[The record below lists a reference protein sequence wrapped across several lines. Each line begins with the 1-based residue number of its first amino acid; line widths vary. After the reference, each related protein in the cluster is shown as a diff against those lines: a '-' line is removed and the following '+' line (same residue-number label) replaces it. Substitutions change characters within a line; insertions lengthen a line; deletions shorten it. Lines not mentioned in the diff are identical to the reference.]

1 MAHLEAKPADGARS
15 ASGKGSKPA
24 GRTGGR
30 ILADALRSQGV
41 SHVFQ
46 VAGESFL
53 GLLDGLYE
61 NRSAIRT
68 ITCRFEGAAV
78 NMAEA
83 HGKLTGRPGVAI
95 VTRGPGACHGSIG
108 IHIAQQDSTPLILLV
123 GQIPRGDTDRDAF
136 QEVDYRSFFGGMAKW
151 VTQIEDAARIPE
163 LIHHAFQVA
172 VSGRPGPVVV
182 AIPEDMQTDTAEVPD
197 MRRYTVPRIL
207 PDPAAMAE
215 LKRMLGRARRP
226 LVILGQGA
234 HWTAE
239 GRADLAAWIVANEL
253 PAAVGF
259 RRQAIIDN
267 TLPNFVG
274 DLGNGGD
281 PALFAKA
288 KEADL
293 ILSIGS
299 RMGEPVTQGYSLFA
313 PPRLDVPLVH
323 VMPDGGELGRVYQAD
338 LPIQA
343 DLNSFA
349 TAARATVTVEPAWK
363 GWTKELRAN
372 RMKWSGEV
380 PDYDGRLNLGA
391 AMKEL
396 EAMLPE
402 DAIVTTDA
410 GNFSAWGARF
420 INYGRE
426 QTLIGPCCGAMGYS
440 VPAGIAAKVLFPE
453 RTVVSMVGDGSFLMN
468 GQELATAFHHG
479 VNPVV
484 MVFNNQMYGTI
495 RMHQERDYP
504 GRVSGTALTNPDFAK
519 FIEAYGGH
527 GEVVQET
534 EEFRPAVERALAA
547 GKPALVELRMNPD
560 QITTRTTISAMRRA
574 AGVSVAKA
582 AKPAKADKK
591 SAKAATARGRAGKAA
606 KAKKR

>member
-1 MAHLEAKPADGARS
+1 MAHLEARPAEGAR
-15 ASGKGSKPA
+15 AGGARLA
-24 GRTGGR
+24 GRPGGR
-30 ILADALRSQGV
+30 LLADALRAQGV
-41 SHVFQ
+41 THVFQ

-61 NRSAIRT
+61 NRSHIRT

-108 IHIAQQDSTPLILLV
+108 IHIAQQDSTPLVLLV

-136 QEVDYRSFFGGMAKW
+136 QEIDYRRFFGGIAKW
-151 VTQIEDAARIPE
+151 VTQIDDAARIPE
-163 LIHHAFQVA
+163 LMHHAFQVA
-172 VSGRPGPVVV
+172 LSGRPGPVVV
-182 AIPEDMQTDTAEVPD
+182 AIPEDMQTDIADVPD
-197 MRRYTVPRIL
+197 PRPAVAPRIL
-207 PDPAAMAE
+207 PDPAAMEE
-215 LKRMLGRARRP
+215 LKRLLARARRP

-239 GRADLAAWIVANEL
+239 GKADLAAWLMANEL

-259 RRQAIIDN
+259 RRQAILDN
-267 TLPNFVG
+267 TLPVFAG

-288 KEADL
+288 READL
-293 ILSIGS
+293 VIAVGS
-299 RMGEPVTQGYSLFA
+299 RLGEPVTQGYTVFT
-313 PPRLDVPLVH
+313 PPKLEVPLVH

-338 LPIQA
+338 LPIQS
-343 DLNSFA
+343 DLNAFA
-349 TAARATVTVEPAWK
+349 AAARATVTVEPAWRA
-363 GWTKELRAN
+363 WTREIRAN
-372 RMKWSGEV
+372 RLKWSGEV
-380 PDYDGRLNLGA
+380 PAYEGRLNLGA
-391 AMKEL
+391 AMKQL
-396 EAMLPE
+396 EAMLPP

-410 GNFSAWGARF
+410 GNFSGWGVRF
-420 INYGRE
+420 INYGAG
-426 QTLIGPCCGAMGYS
+426 QVLIGPCCGAMGYS
-440 VPAGIAAKVLFPE
+440 VPAGIAAKLLFPE
-453 RTVVSMVGDGSFLMN
+453 RTVISMVGDGGFLMN
-468 GQELATAFHHG
+468 GQEIATAFHHG
-479 VNPVV
+479 VNPVIL
-484 MVFNNQMYGTI
+484 VFNNQMYGTI

-534 EEFRPAVERALAA
+534 AEFAPAMERALAS

-560 QITTRTTISAMRRA
+560 QITTRTTLTAMRA
-574 AGVSVAKA
+574 A
-582 AKPAKADKK
+582 AKPQAKPARPSKK
-591 SAKAATARGRAGKAA
+591 PAKPAATARGRAAKPAA
-606 KAKKR
+606 KPKKR

>member
-1 MAHLEAKPADGARS
+1 MAHLEAKPADGTRS
-15 ASGKGSKPA
+15 GASRSA

-30 ILADALRSQGV
+30 ILADALKTQGV
-41 SHVFQ
+41 THVFQ

-108 IHIAQQDSTPLILLV
+108 IHIAQQDSTPVVLLV

-136 QEVDYRSFFGGMAKW
+136 QEVDYRKFFGGMAKW

-182 AIPEDMQTDTAEVPD
+182 AIPEDMQTDVAVVTD
-197 MRRYTVPRIL
+197 GRRYSAPHTL

-215 LKRMLGRARRP
+215 FKRMLGRARRP

-234 HWTAE
+234 HWTAQ
-239 GRADLAAWIVANEL
+239 GRADLAAWLMANEL

-259 RRQAIIDN
+259 RRQALLDN
-267 TLPNFVG
+267 TLPVFVG

-293 ILSIGS
+293 VIAIGS
-299 RMGEPVTQGYSLFA
+299 RMGEPVTQGYSLFT
-313 PPRLDVPLVH
+313 PPRLEVPLVH
-323 VMPDGGELGRVYQAD
+323 VMPDGAELGRVYQAD

-343 DLNSFA
+343 DLNAFA
-349 TAARATVTVEPAWK
+349 AAARASVSAEPAWR
-363 GWTKELRAN
+363 GWTQELRAN
-372 RMKWSGEV
+372 RLKWSGEV
-380 PDYDGRLNLGA
+380 PSYEGRLNLAA
-391 AMKEL
+391 AMKQL

-410 GNFSAWGARF
+410 GNFSAWGVRF
-420 INYGRE
+420 INYGAG

-453 RTVVSMVGDGSFLMN
+453 RTVISMVGDGGFLMN

-479 VNPVV
+479 VNPLV

-534 EEFRPAVERALAA
+534 AEFRPAVERALAS

-560 QITTRTTISAMRRA
+560 QITTRTTITAMRAA
-574 AGVSVAKA
+574 AGVK
-582 AKPAKADKK
+582 AKPAKAEKK
-591 SAKAATARGRAGKAA
+591 PAKKAIASVRGRTAKAVKP
-606 KAKKR
+606 KKR

>member
-1 MAHLEAKPADGARS
+1 MAHLETKPADAHRAGGGRLSGRS
-15 ASGKGSKPA
+15 
-24 GRTGGR
+24 GGR
-30 ILADALRSQGV
+30 ILADALRTQGV
-41 SHVFQ
+41 THVFQ

-108 IHIAQQDSTPLILLV
+108 IHIAQQDSTPLVLIV

-136 QEVDYRSFFGGMAKW
+136 QEVDYRRFFGGMVKW

-163 LIHHAFQVA
+163 LIHHGFQVA

-197 MRRYTVPRIL
+197 GRRHSVPRVL

-226 LVILGQGA
+226 LVVLGQGA

-239 GRADLAAWIVANEL
+239 GRADLAAWLVANDL

-259 RRQAIIDN
+259 RRQSLLDN
-267 TLPNFVG
+267 TLAQFVG

-293 ILSIGS
+293 VIAIGS

-313 PPRLDVPLVH
+313 PPVLDAALVH

-338 LPIQA
+338 LPIQS

-349 TAARATVTVEPAWK
+349 AAARATVAVEPGWR

-372 RMKWSGEV
+372 RLKWSSEI
-380 PDYDGRLNLGA
+380 PAYDGALNLGA
-391 AMKEL
+391 AMREL
-396 EAMLPE
+396 AAMLPE

-410 GNFSAWGARF
+410 GNFSAWGVRF
-420 INYGRE
+420 INYGAGQR
-426 QTLIGPCCGAMGYS
+426 LIGPCCGAMGYS
-440 VPAGIAAKVLFPE
+440 VPASIAAKLLYPE
-453 RTVVSMVGDGSFLMN
+453 RTVIGMVGDGGFLMN
-468 GQELATAFHHG
+468 GQEIATAFHHG
-479 VNPVV
+479 VNPLI

-534 EEFRPAVERALAA
+534 AEFRPAVERALAA
-547 GKPALVELRMNPD
+547 GRPALVELRMNPD
-560 QITTRTTISAMRRA
+560 QITTRTTISAMRAA
-574 AGVSVAKA
+574 AGIK
-582 AKPAKADKK
+582 AKPAKAEVKA
-591 SAKAATARGRAGKAA
+591 AKPATARGRAGKAA
-606 KAKKR
+606 AKGKKR

>member
-1 MAHLEAKPADGARS
+1 MAHLEAKPADGNRAGASRS
-15 ASGKGSKPA
+15 A

-30 ILADALRSQGV
+30 ILADALRTQGV
-41 SHVFQ
+41 THVFQ

-95 VTRGPGACHGSIG
+95 VTRGPGACHGAIG
-108 IHIAQQDSTPLILLV
+108 IHIAQQDSTPLVLLV

-136 QEVDYRSFFGGMAKW
+136 QEVDYRNFFGGMAKW

-182 AIPEDMQTDTAEVPD
+182 AIPEDMQTDVAEVTD
-197 MRRYTVPRIL
+197 GRRHTVPRIL

-239 GRADLAAWIVANEL
+239 GRADLAAWLVANDL

-259 RRQAIIDN
+259 RRQGILDN
-267 TLPNFVG
+267 TLPVFVG

-293 ILSIGS
+293 ILAIGS
-299 RMGEPVTQGYSLFA
+299 RMGEPVTQGYALFA
-313 PPRLDVPLVH
+313 PPRLDAPLVH

-343 DLNSFA
+343 DLNAFA
-349 TAARATVTVEPAWK
+349 AAARATVAVEPAWR
-363 GWTKELRAN
+363 GWTQELRAN
-372 RMKWSGEV
+372 RMAWSGQV
-380 PDYDGRLNLGA
+380 PAYEGKLNVAA
-391 AMKEL
+391 AMKQL

-410 GNFSAWGARF
+410 GNFSAWGVRF
-420 INYGRE
+420 INYGAGQR
-426 QTLIGPCCGAMGYS
+426 LIGPCCGAMGYS

-453 RTVVSMVGDGSFLMN
+453 RTVISMVGDGGFLMN
-468 GQELATAFHHG
+468 GQEIATAFHHG
-479 VNPVV
+479 VNPLV

-534 EEFRPAVERALAA
+534 DEFRPAVERALAS

-560 QITTRTTISAMRRA
+560 QITTRTTISAMRAA
-574 AGVSVAKA
+574 AGLKAKPAKPEKKA
-582 AKPAKADKK
+582 AKP
-591 SAKAATARGRAGKAA
+591 AATARGRAGKAA
-606 KAKKR
+606 AKAKKR

>member
-1 MAHLEAKPADGARS
+1 MAHLEARRAKGARS
-15 ASGKGSKPA
+15 GAGVM

-30 ILADALRSQGV
+30 LLADALRSQGV
-41 SHVFQ
+41 THVFQ

-61 NRSAIRT
+61 NRSHIRT

-108 IHIAQQDSTPLILLV
+108 VHIAQQDSTPLVLLV

-136 QEVDYRSFFGGMAKW
+136 QEMDYRRFFGGMAKW
-151 VTQIEDAARIPE
+151 VTQIDDAARIPE

-172 VSGRPGPVVV
+172 LSGRPGPVVV
-182 AIPEDMQTDTAEVPD
+182 AIPEDMQTDIVEAPD
-197 MRRYTVPRIL
+197 LRPAVASRAL

-215 LKRMLGRARRP
+215 LARLLGRARRP

-234 HWTAE
+234 HWTEA
-239 GRADLAAWIVANEL
+239 GRADLAAWLMANEL

-259 RRQAIIDN
+259 RRQSILDN
-267 TLPNFVG
+267 HLPVFVG

-288 KEADL
+288 RQADL
-293 ILSIGS
+293 VIAIGS
-299 RMGEPVTQGYSLFA
+299 RLGEPVTQGYTVFT
-313 PPRLDVPLVH
+313 PPRLEVPLVH
-323 VMPDGGELGRVYQAD
+323 VMPEGAELGRVYQAD

-343 DLNSFA
+343 DLNAFA
-349 TAARATVTVEPAWK
+349 AAARAGVAVEPAWR
-363 GWTKELRAN
+363 GWTRELRAN
-372 RMKWSGEV
+372 RLKWSGEI
-380 PDYDGRLNLGA
+380 PAYEGRLNLGA
-391 AMKEL
+391 AMKQL

-410 GNFSAWGARF
+410 GNFSGWGVRF
-420 INYGRE
+420 INYGAGQR
-426 QTLIGPCCGAMGYS
+426 LIGPCCGAMGYS
-440 VPAGIAAKVLFPE
+440 VPAGIAAKILFPE
-453 RTVVSMVGDGSFLMN
+453 RTVISMVGDGGFLMN
-468 GQELATAFHHG
+468 GQEIATAFHHG
-479 VNPVV
+479 VSPVV

-495 RMHQERDYP
+495 RMHQEREYP

-534 EEFRPAVERALAA
+534 AEFVPAVERALAS
-547 GKPALVELRMNPD
+547 GKPALIELRMNPD
-560 QITTRTTISAMRRA
+560 QITTRTTISAMRA
-574 AGVSVAKA
+574 AASMKTRPAKPEK
-582 AKPAKADKK
+582 KPAKA
-591 SAKAATARGRAGKAA
+591 AVTARGRAARSAA
-606 KAKKR
+606 KQKKR

>member
-1 MAHLEAKPADGARS
+1 MAHLEARPAEGAR
-15 ASGKGSKPA
+15 GGPA
-24 GRTGGR
+24 KTAARPGGR
-30 ILADALRSQGV
+30 ILADALRTQGV
-41 SHVFQ
+41 THVFQ

-61 NRSAIRT
+61 NRSYIRT

-108 IHIAQQDSTPLILLV
+108 VHIAQQDSTPLVLIV

-136 QEVDYRSFFGGMAKW
+136 QEVDYRRFFGGIAKW
-151 VTQIEDAARIPE
+151 VTQIDDASRIPE

-182 AIPEDMQTDTAEVPD
+182 AIPEDMQTDIAEVAD
-197 MRRYTVPRIL
+197 GRRHVVPRAL

-215 LKRMLGRARRP
+215 LGRILARSKRP
-226 LVILGQGA
+226 FVVLGQGA

-239 GRADLAAWIVANEL
+239 GRADLAAWLIANAL

-259 RRQAIIDN
+259 RRQMLLDN
-267 TLPNFVG
+267 TLDVFAG

-288 KEADL
+288 READL
-293 ILSIGS
+293 VIAIGS
-299 RMGEPVTQGYSLFA
+299 RLGEPVTQGYTLFT
-313 PPRLDVPLVH
+313 PPRLEAALVH

-338 LPIQA
+338 LPILA
-343 DLNSFA
+343 DLNAFA
-349 TAARATVTVEPAWK
+349 AAARATVTVTPSWRE
-363 GWTKELRAN
+363 WTREIRAN
-372 RMKWSGEV
+372 RLKWSGEV
-380 PDYDGRLNLGA
+380 PAYEGKLNLAA
-391 AMKEL
+391 AMKAL

-410 GNFSAWGARF
+410 GNFSGWGVRF
-420 INYGRE
+420 INYRAG
-426 QTLIGPCCGAMGYS
+426 QMLIGPCCGAMGYS
-440 VPAGIAAKVLFPE
+440 VPAGIAAKILYPE
-453 RTVVSMVGDGSFLMN
+453 RTVISMVGDGGFLMN
-468 GQELATAFHHG
+468 GQEIATAFHHG
-479 VNPVV
+479 VNPLV

-504 GRVSGTALTNPDFAK
+504 GRVSGTALTNPDFAR

-534 EEFRPAVERALAA
+534 AEFAPAVERALAS

-560 QITTRTTISAMRRA
+560 QITTRTTITAIRA
-574 AGVSVAKA
+574 AAGLKAKA
-582 AKPAKADKK
+582 SAAEKKPAL
-591 SAKAATARGRAGKAA
+591 AAASARGRARKTA
-606 KAKKR
+606 KPKKR

>member
-1 MAHLEAKPADGARS
+1 MAHLEAKPADGTRAG
-15 ASGKGSKPA
+15 ASRNA

-30 ILADALRSQGV
+30 ILADALKTQGTT
-41 SHVFQ
+41 HVFQ

-83 HGKLTGRPGVAI
+83 HGKLTGRPGVAS

-108 IHIAQQDSTPLILLV
+108 IHIAQQDSTPLVLLV

-136 QEVDYRSFFGGMAKW
+136 QEVDYRRFFGGMAKW

-182 AIPEDMQTDTAEVPD
+182 AIPEDMQTDTAEVTD
-197 MRRYTVPRIL
+197 GRRHVVPRIL

-215 LKRMLGRARRP
+215 LKRLLGRARRP
-226 LVILGQGA
+226 LVVLGQGA

-239 GRADLAAWIVANEL
+239 GRADLAAWLAANEL

-259 RRQAIIDN
+259 RRQGILDN
-267 TLPNFVG
+267 TLPVFVG

-281 PALFAKA
+281 PSLFAKA

-293 ILSIGS
+293 VLAIGS
-299 RMGEPVTQGYSLFA
+299 RMGEPVPQGYSLFA

-338 LPIQA
+338 LPIHA
-343 DLNSFA
+343 DLNAFA
-349 TAARATVTVEPAWK
+349 AAARATISVEPAWR
-363 GWTKELRAN
+363 GWTRELRAN
-372 RMKWSGEV
+372 RLRWSDEV
-380 PDYDGRLNLGA
+380 PAYEGRLNVAA
-391 AMKEL
+391 AMKQL

-410 GNFSAWGARF
+410 GNFSAWGVRF
-420 INYGRE
+420 INYGPR
-426 QTLIGPCCGAMGYS
+426 QRLIGPCCGAMGYS

-453 RTVVSMVGDGSFLMN
+453 RTVISMVGDGGFLMN
-468 GQELATAFHHG
+468 GQEIATAFHHG
-479 VNPVV
+479 VNPLV

-504 GRVSGTALTNPDFAK
+504 GRVSGTALPNPDFARVN
-519 FIEAYGGH
+519 EAKGGH

-534 EEFRPAVERALAA
+534 EEFRPAVERALAS
-547 GKPALVELRMNPD
+547 GRPALVELRMNPD
-560 QITTRTTISAMRRA
+560 QITTRTTISAMRA
-574 AGVSVAKA
+574 TAGLKAKPIKKPEAAKA
-582 AKPAKADKK
+582 KPV
-591 SAKAATARGRAGKAA
+591 ATARGRTGKAA
-606 KAKKR
+606 KPKKR

>member
-1 MAHLEAKPADGARS
+1 MAHLEAKPADGNRAGGSRS
-15 ASGKGSKPA
+15 AA
-24 GRTGGR
+24 RTGGR
-30 ILADALRSQGV
+30 ILADALKTQGV
-41 SHVFQ
+41 THVFQ

-108 IHIAQQDSTPLILLV
+108 IHIAQQDSTPLVLLV

-136 QEVDYRSFFGGMAKW
+136 QEVDYRNFFGGMAKW
-151 VTQIEDAARIPE
+151 VTQVEDAARIPE

-182 AIPEDMQTDTAEVPD
+182 AIPEDMQTDTAEVTD
-197 MRRYTVPRIL
+197 GRRHTVPRIL

-239 GRADLAAWIVANEL
+239 GRADLAAWLLANDL

-259 RRQAIIDN
+259 RRQGILDN
-267 TLPNFVG
+267 TLPVFVG

-293 ILSIGS
+293 ILAIGS

-313 PPRLDVPLVH
+313 PPRLEAPLVH
-323 VMPDGGELGRVYQAD
+323 VMPEGGELGRVYQAD

-343 DLNSFA
+343 DLNAFA
-349 TAARATVTVEPAWK
+349 AAARVTVAVEPAWR
-363 GWTKELRAN
+363 GWTQELRGN

-380 PDYDGRLNLGA
+380 PAYEGRLNVAA
-391 AMKEL
+391 AMKQL

-410 GNFSAWGARF
+410 GNFSAWGVRF
-420 INYGRE
+420 INYGAG
-426 QTLIGPCCGAMGYS
+426 QKLIGPCCGAMGYS

-453 RTVVSMVGDGSFLMN
+453 RTVISMVGDGGFLMN
-468 GQELATAFHHG
+468 GQEIATAFHHG
-479 VNPVV
+479 VNPLV

-534 EEFRPAVERALAA
+534 EEFRPAVERALAS
-547 GKPALVELRMNPD
+547 GKPAVVELRMNPD
-560 QITTRTTISAMRRA
+560 QITTRTTITAMRAA
-574 AGVSVAKA
+574 AGLK
-582 AKPAKADKK
+582 AKPAKTPAAKK
-591 SAKAATARGRAGKAA
+591 AKPAATARGRTA
-606 KAKKR
+606 KATKPKKR